1 MFRDYLPDD
10 SVWYKG
16 NSLIVDKSIAI
27 DLRRTDLAMAEA
39 YNIPQLVTIGMEAEN
54 HKELKKGRSL
64 FLNIPPSMNGDLGDA
79 KYVNPEEA
87 LKELKDLIH
96 DRYEKLAM
104 AKGISKANIT
114 GDSATSGYQLA
125 LSMQRILDINRR
137 KRKYYTKPIKKMLK
151 LVLFLYKEIGVYN
164 ISGDITINYGELH
177 FSESELDKERA
188 WALKFSNNTANLVDY
203 ELAHDPDLVTREKAM
218 EVIQQRQAENA
229 KLQPDELTA
238 ALAEEE

>member
-1 MFRDYLPDD
+1 
-10 SVWYKG
+10 
-16 NSLIVDKSIAI
+16 
-27 DLRRTDLAMAEA
+27 
-39 YNIPQLVTIGMEAEN
+39 
-54 HKELKKGRSL
+54 
-64 FLNIPPSMNGDLGDA
+64 
-79 KYVNPEEA
+79 
-87 LKELKDLIH
+87 
-96 DRYEKLAM
+96 
-104 AKGISKANIT
+104 
-114 GDSATSGYQLA
+114 
-125 LSMQRILDINRR
+125 
-137 KRKYYTKPIKKMLK
+137 MLK

-229 KLQPDELTA
+229 RLQPDELTA